1 MGCSLGGPAHNRMLS
16 MAQTNMKRVWQV
28 SISRSTVQDAC
39 GRTAIVVGQGTSAVA
54 ADWTGLGRENAS
66 EVISVVV
73 TIAVASTTDVSAGV
87 AV

>member
-1 MGCSLGGPAHNRMLS
+1 MLS

-39 GRTAIVVGQGTSAVA
+39 GRTAIVVGQETSALA

-66 EVISVVV
+66 EGISEVVP
-73 TIAVASTTDVSAGV
+73 IAVWTTDVSAGE
-87 AV
+87 AVLR